1 MNLHSENFPQ
11 RPAWIEIDLG
21 KLRRNLQLI
30 RQDLPRGVKFL
41 AVVKDEAYGHGA
53 LDIARIAIEE
63 GAWGF
68 GLSTLE
74 EAMTL
79 RDAGITAPLL
89 LFGERQEAELEW
101 CVAHDL
107 TVCLN
112 EPNTVRKLAK
122 VAANFAKQVPVHVKI
137 HTGMSR
143 YGVRWDE
150 ALPLIEQAVAEK
162 SLRLEGVMSHFSQSD
177 ETDKTFANLQFA
189 RFSEVLQAL
198 AARGITVPLRHACN
212 SGGFLDLPHAH
223 LDMVRIGLL
232 MFGVFPSTVCRR
244 IPGIEPVMSVKA
256 RIAAIQKLLPGEVVG
271 YGMRYTAQTE
281 RRIAILPI
289 GYGDGFPRVRN
300 EGAALIHGQR
310 APLIG
315 GTAMDALMVD
325 ITDIPQAQ
333 MWDEAVIMGRQGD
346 QEITVHDLA
355 KLKNSV
361 SYEVLTSWRLRLRR
375 KSVNG
380 ETKFQPRMDTDEH
393 GFKTS
398 ATIHVC
404 LLDEGVDVWRP
415 VSAEHIR
422 DNIYKITETPPDN
435 AEKWQFACGDNVCCQ
450 DKRFSD
456 GKSGLVAYKKIAE

>member
-1 MNLHSENFPQ
+1 MNLNSENFPL
-11 RPAWIEIDLG
+11 RPAWAEIDLG

-30 RQDLPRGVKFL
+30 RRDLPREVKLL

-53 LDIARIAIEE
+53 LDVARIAVEE

-89 LFGERQEAELEW
+89 LLGERQEAELEW

-107 TVCLN
+107 TVCVN
-112 EPNTVRKLAK
+112 EPHTVRKLAK
-122 VAANFAKQVPVHVKI
+122 VAADFGKRVPVHVKV

-150 ALPLIEQAVAEK
+150 ALPLIEQIIAEK
-162 SLRLEGVMSHFSQSD
+162 SLRLEGVMTHFSQSD
-177 ETDKTFANLQFA
+177 ETDKTFANRQFA
-189 RFSEVLQAL
+189 RFDEVLKAL
-198 AARGITVPLRHACN
+198 AARGISVPLRHACN

-223 LDMVRIGLL
+223 LDMVRSGIL

-256 RIAAIQKLLPGEVVG
+256 RIAAIQRLKPGEVVG
-271 YGMRYTAQTE
+271 YGMRYTAPGE
-281 RRIAILPI
+281 RRIAVLPI

-300 EGAALIHGQR
+300 TGGALIHGRR
-310 APLIG
+310 APLVG
-315 GTAMDALMVD
+315 GIAMDALMVD
-325 ITDIPQAQ
+325 ITDIPEAQ
-333 MWDEAVIMGRQGD
+333 MWDEAVIMGKQGGE
-346 QEITVHDLA
+346 EITVHDLA

-375 KSVNG
+375 KSVNHSKQDDTRISRIDANST
-380 ETKFQPRMDTDEH
+380 ETK
-393 GFKTS
+393 S
-398 ATIHVC
+398 ISV
-404 LLDEGVDVWRP
+404 
-415 VSAEHIR
+415 
-422 DNIYKITETPPDN
+422 N
-435 AEKWQFACGDNVCCQ
+435 
-450 DKRFSD
+450 
-456 GKSGLVAYKKIAE
+456 